1 MRKAFFILLRSIL
14 IVYAL
19 VLLVLYF
26 AQRSLIY
33 FPSHNAPSVALKP
46 WTVDGK
52 LLGYCREVPSPR
64 SVWLVAHG
72 NAGQATD
79 REYLLPCFEPDASV
93 YVVEYPG
100 YGDRPGRP
108 SAAALNESVAEAYAV
123 LSRKYANLGVGVLG
137 ESIGSG
143 ASCLLASQATPPKK
157 IVLIVPFDTF
167 ASVAAK
173 HFPILPVRLILTE
186 QWDNVEALKNYR
198 GPVEIYA
205 ASSDDVIPP
214 HHARRLAEA
223 VGAKFTLLHGGHNDW
238 ASGDVAIRMPESK
251 TPPAVQ

>member
-1 MRKAFFILLRSIL
+1 MRKAFFILLRSVL
-14 IVYAL
+14 TVYAL
-19 VLLVLYF
+19 LLLVLYF

-33 FPSHNAPSVALKP
+33 FPSHNAPSGALKP

-52 LLGYCREVPSPR
+52 ILGCCREVSNPK

-79 REYLLPCFEPDASV
+79 RDYLLSCFEPDASV

-108 SAAALNESVAEAYAV
+108 SAGALNESVAEAYNV
-123 LSRKYANLGVGVLG
+123 LLKKYAALGIGVVG

-143 ASCLLASQATPPKK
+143 ASCLLARQATPPGK
-157 IVLIVPFDTF
+157 IVLVVPFDTF
-167 ASVAAK
+167 TSVAAE
-173 HFPILPVRLILTE
+173 HFPILPVRLILSE
-186 QWDNVEALKNYR
+186 QWDNVEALKQYQ

-223 VGAKFTLLHGGHNDW
+223 VGAKFTLLQGGHNDW
-238 ASGDVAIRMPESK
+238 ASGEVTIRMPES
-251 TPPAVQ
+251 PSPRR